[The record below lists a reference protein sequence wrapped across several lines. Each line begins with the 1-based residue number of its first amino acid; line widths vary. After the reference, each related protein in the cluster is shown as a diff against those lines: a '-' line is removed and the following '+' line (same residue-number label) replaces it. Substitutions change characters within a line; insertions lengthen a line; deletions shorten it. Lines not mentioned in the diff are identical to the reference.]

1 MPSQNVS
8 PLEWEFSEFV
18 QHERGT
24 VWYFCMTLIAG
35 GLVLWSLFTGNFLF
49 ALIIILV
56 AALFIIYEQ
65 RGPRTMVCHI
75 DDDGITVN
83 GILHPYKEMKDFRIV
98 YEPPVK
104 VLYVIFQSMLQPR
117 LTIALADQNP
127 LAIRERLQKNV
138 LEDIEQDG
146 ETLSDLL
153 SRLFKL

>member
-1 MPSQNVS
+1 M
-8 PLEWEFSEFV
+8 
-18 QHERGT
+18 
-24 VWYFCMTLIAG
+24 
-35 GLVLWSLFTGNFLF
+35 LWSLFTGNFLF

-65 RGPRTMVCHI
+65 RGPRTMVCRI

-83 GILHPYKEMKDFRIV
+83 GIVHPYKAMKDFRIV

-104 VLYVIFQSMLQPR
+104 ILYVLFQSMLQPR

-127 LAIRERLQKNV
+127 LAVREQLQKHV
-138 LEDIEQDG
+138 PEDLEQDG
-146 ETLSDLL
+146 ETLSDVV